1 MKSAKPT
8 KKKSAKPTEDRGQG
22 EGRGD
27 RGLFRLKSQAPEN
40 LWQVIENSLSASV
53 KENARA
59 RRWRIF
65 FRLAYLA
72 IFVWILVLVTI
83 GRFGSQ
89 LEDFSGGDHIA
100 LIRMT
105 GLVVDKSI
113 SVTGINA
120 EDMNE
125 SLRQAF
131 ENNNAKAIIL
141 SINSPGGSPVQA
153 GQIFDEITRLRV
165 AHPDKKVYAVIKE
178 LGASAAYYIAAA
190 SDEIYCDK
198 SSLVGA
204 IGVIGSGFGFE
215 EAIDKLGIERR
226 LYTSGEHK
234 GFLDPFLP
242 IDPAEEVFWEGVLS
256 RIHEHFIDSVKK
268 GRGWR
273 LANDNEIF
281 SGYIYDGDMAVAL
294 GLVDGFGT
302 IRSVAQSK
310 EGIVKFID
318 YTPRVNPVDRWFS
331 AAARQLAIAFE
342 NNLLTKRIQ

>member
-1 MKSAKPT
+1 MKSTNAT
-8 KKKSAKPTEDRGQG
+8 KETKSNRSAIDK
-22 EGRGD
+22 GRS
-27 RGLFRLKSQAPEN
+27 LFRLKSKAPEN
-40 LWQVIENSLSASV
+40 LWQVIETSLTASV
-53 KENARA
+53 KENIRA

-72 IFVWILVLVTI
+72 IFVWILVLITMESLE
-83 GRFGSQ
+83 GG
-89 LEDFSGGDHIA
+89 LEDLGGGDHIA

-105 GLVVDKSI
+105 GLVVDRSI
-113 SVTGINA
+113 SPTGINA
-120 EDMNE
+120 EAMND
-125 SLRQAF
+125 SLRRAF
-131 ENNNAKAIIL
+131 KNNNAKAIIL

-153 GQIFDEITRLRV
+153 GQIFDEITRLRL
-165 AHPDKKVYAVIKE
+165 AHPDKKVYTVIKE

-242 IDPAEEVFWEGVLS
+242 VDPAEEVFWEGVLS
-256 RIHEHFIDSVKK
+256 RIHNHFISSIKQ
-268 GRGWR
+268 GRGLR
-273 LANDNEIF
+273 LVDDNEIF
-281 SGYIYDGDMAVAL
+281 SGYIYDGDMAAEL

-302 IRSVAQSK
+302 IRSVAQTK
-310 EGIVKFID
+310 VGIVKFVD
-318 YTPRVNPVDRWFS
+318 YTPKVNPVERWFNT
-331 AAARQLAIAFE
+331 AAQQLVVGFQ